1 MPLRW
6 ALVLENYPP
15 PYQATKET
23 WRALQVFLWHESG
36 LGSSPRLTPTSR
48 ALQVSLK
55 APRG

>member
-23 WRALQVFLWHESG
+23 WRALQVFL
-36 LGSSPRLTPTSR
+36 
-48 ALQVSLK
+48 
-55 APRG
+55 